1 MSWEMTKLVLE
12 ADLPPGHKLIMWGI
26 ANHTDPDGKGCW
38 AANERLEY
46 YSGFKERQV
55 QRIIKSLEESGY
67 IKHAGYSKN
76 GHRGIGT
83 NVWDIQIDKI
93 PMKPEYKEWQREKRQ
108 AEKDAKERE
117 REEKENG
124 VKMAPISSGDISSK
138 RCHSQQENGVIHDK
152 KMSQMTPEPLLEP
165 SYKNPSESI
174 PKISQNGK
182 NGSANAIA
190 SPADAGGGGVVDVEA
205 VDPWDV
211 SATPAPTAHV
221 ERSSLLDTNKDDE
234 YERGDPDGD
243 EDPKAMHRART
254 PLEQKLAQL
263 TNSKYLTDAQRAK
276 LSSPVMASQ
285 GKQLPQEYPSPE
297 DEWRTN
303 PKMFNDYVVLCSKL
317 ITNGSGRAPSRSAL
331 ITTLRNYARHK
342 SGWLDFRDFKKEAE
356 APKKQVEKKYYYD
369 PDVPSWAA

>member
-117 REEKENG
+117 KEEKEKG
-124 VKMAPISSGDISSK
+124 VKMAPISFGDISSK
-138 RCHSQQENGVIHDK
+138 GCHSQQENGVICDK

-165 SYKNPSESI
+165 LYKNPSESL
-174 PKISQNGK
+174 PKISQNG
-182 NGSANAIA
+182 SADAKV
-190 SPADAGGGGVVDVEA
+190 SPADAGKMSLVADD
-205 VDPWDV
+205 DPWNTAAV
-211 SATPAPTAHV
+211 PAPHV
-221 ERSSLLDTNKDDE
+221 EKDYLSENRDHEYSRGDDE
-234 YERGDPDGD
+234 
-243 EDPKAMHRART
+243 EDPKAARRART
-254 PLEQKLAQL
+254 PLEQKIAQL

-276 LSSPVMASQ
+276 LSSPVSQ
-285 GKQLPQEYPSPE
+285 SYGNQLPQDYPSPE
-297 DEWRTN
+297 DEWRAN
-303 PKMFNDYVVLCSKL
+303 PKLFNDYVTLCAKL
-317 ITNGSGRAPSRSAL
+317 IVNNSGRSASRSTL
-331 ITTLRNYARHK
+331 ITTIRNYTRDK
-342 SGWLDFRDFKKEAE
+342 SGWLFFKDFKEKAA
-356 APKKQVEKKYYYD
+356 APVKQVQKQYYHN
-369 PDVPSWAA
+369 PATPSWRA